1 MAKFFVN
8 WRGREILTERERA
21 ERIENNVAEIM
32 GDADILEEFLEK
44 ECSLVELFNMT
55 QGEREEVQERFR
67 SWAELEAED
76 NFEDEFEEYETAYF
90 Q

>member
-1 MAKFFVN
+1 MAQFYVN
-8 WRGREILTERERA
+8 WREQEILTETERA
-21 ERIENNVAEIM
+21 QRIENNVVEIM
-32 GDADILEEFLEK
+32 EDADIFEEFLGK

-67 SWAELEAED
+67 AWAELEAEG
-76 NFEDEFEEYETAYF
+76 NFEDEFEEYDTAYF